1 MNKPSKTRILCLSEL
16 ALLAALVLLMAFT
29 PLGYLQTPWGLQ
41 ITFIVVPV
49 AIGAVILGPGAG
61 AALGLIFGLT
71 SFANSFTSALGS
83 VFLQENAFF
92 TFILAVVPRILVGL
106 LPGLLYAVLKKHA
119 RTRTVGMAVCC
130 LLTPLLNT
138 LLYMSTLSLLFGQTW
153 LGIAQGAGYG
163 GDGGI
168 SLLGFMLASVAVNGV
183 AEAAA
188 CLILGTAVCAALQ
201 KTVNRKAA

>member
-1 MNKPSKTRILCLSEL
+1 MNWFWFAII
-16 ALLAALVLLMAFT
+16 ALLCWSGSDLFSKIGCCGERDKTAHLKMVVAVGVVMGLHAAYMVFFQDVAISWYVIWKYLPVSLLYILSMTLGYVGLRYIELSISSPICNSSGALV
-29 PLGYLQTPWGLQ
+29 
-41 ITFIVVPV
+41 
-49 AIGAVILGPGAG
+49 
-61 AALGLIFGLT
+61 
-71 SFANSFTSALGS
+71 
-83 VFLQENAFF
+83 
-92 TFILAVVPRILVGL
+92 
-106 LPGLLYAVLKKHA
+106 
-119 RTRTVGMAVCC
+119 AVCC

-138 LLYMSTLSLLFGQTW
+138 LLYMSTLYLLFGQTW

-183 AEAAA
+183 AEAVA